1 MRPCRSARKAPI
13 NPFYRLQAQA
23 PACIARIRPRGVAAR
38 AEPLTVSNCQLD
50 APLAAGHGF
59 GLATG
64 SKSMKK
70 LILAIAI
77 LAGLGAAGAAVY
89 HSVTP
94 AVAAD
99 CNNC

>member
-1 MRPCRSARKAPI
+1 
-13 NPFYRLQAQA
+13 
-23 PACIARIRPRGVAAR
+23 
-38 AEPLTVSNCQLD
+38 
-50 APLAAGHGF
+50 
-59 GLATG
+59 
-64 SKSMKK
+64 MKK

-94 AVAAD
+94 AVAEN